1 MYNIIYQ
8 KLLYNFVHIGSHKK
22 FTDYKNKNYFLGIF
36 KNIFIINLTYT
47 LYILRKIFYFMEL
60 IGLERL
66 FIYIFCKK
74 NIKLK
79 KFFNQYIQIFLQ
91 KKYINN
97 KFKKNL
103 LFQTK
108 WIKSILTNYKEFIKK
123 YFNLKRQNF
132 FKLINKKEKLKINLF
147 LKFLKFFYY
156 KIKKLKYLPKIYKL
170 INKIKLKQNN
180 KQLITKIKKKL
191 KKYIKIYIKFLIS

>member
-97 KFKKNL
+97 KYKKNL

-108 WIKSILTNYKEFIKK
+108 
-123 YFNLKRQNF
+123 
-132 FKLINKKEKLKINLF
+132 
-147 LKFLKFFYY
+147 
-156 KIKKLKYLPKIYKL
+156 
-170 INKIKLKQNN
+170 
-180 KQLITKIKKKL
+180 
-191 KKYIKIYIKFLIS
+191 